1 MAVTNFPLISQVGG
15 FKKKTKFIIMGVFK
29 CCTTK
34 NFKTSSRWND
44 LKRAKVHDHRYSNVT
59 LSCCG
64 SKISKHLLGGKLT
77 GHSALCLGC
86 SSYSKVAHRY
96 AICYVDDSVVGQ
108 LNNSKV
114 KYFLESTRLLLFTG

>member
-1 MAVTNFPLISQVGG
+1 M
-15 FKKKTKFIIMGVFK
+15 
-29 CCTTK
+29 
-34 NFKTSSRWND
+34 
-44 LKRAKVHDHRYSNVT
+44 KRAKVYDNRYSNVT

-114 KYFLESTRLLLFTG
+114 KYFLENTKLSLFTG